1 MVDIARKLKPSPRG
15 ELEITDV
22 NRVYL
27 NRGKLHVEM
36 LGRGSAWLDTGTH
49 DSLLEAAEF
58 IEVLE
63 SRQGLKVACPEEIAW
78 RMGYIDDRQLLAL
91 AQPMAKNTL
100 RTSTWLNCWS
110 TTAATYARSRACEPW
125 RS

>member
-1 MVDIARKLKPSPRG
+1 
-15 ELEITDV
+15 LEITDV

-27 NRGKLHVEM
+27 KRGKLHVEM

-49 DSLLEAAEF
+49 DSLLEASEF

-78 RMGYIDDRQLLAL
+78 RMGYIDDRQLLDL
-91 AQPMAKNTL
+91 AQPMAKNTYGRYLIELLEHDHREL
-100 RTSTWLNCWS
+100 RPPLPKLFE
-110 TTAATYARSRACEPW
+110 AA
-125 RS
+125 